1 MECGKKNKKK
11 DGLLNSNLA
20 VHEINFH
27 EHEWTFCH
35 MAASLCTYH
44 NWLWT
49 FMLPCWIAT
58 FDKLNNFYS
67 FLILVHFYRDF
78 AQFGHVVSLG
88 HYVMGSEEILKLE
101 EYIKRKALRYTD
113 LAWMYQQLPLRQWGA
128 GNVYLLV
135 LSSWKVNIAEKPI
148 DVMRL

>member
-1 MECGKKNKKK
+1 MKYTSIKLNTYCIFFNEPNTYCETFNYSLKERRKSRMWKRNKKK

-20 VHEINFH
+20 VHEINFP
-27 EHEWTFCH
+27 WARVNFCH

-49 FMLPCWIAT
+49 FMLPCGIAT

-88 HYVMGSEEILKLE
+88 HYVMGSEEILKF
-101 EYIKRKALRYTD
+101 KR
-113 LAWMYQQLPLRQWGA
+113 
-128 GNVYLLV
+128 
-135 LSSWKVNIAEKPI
+135 
-148 DVMRL
+148 